1 MPKHKQDVG
10 ELWITFLSQ
19 FVFHFFKSADAGI
32 FLLIFV
38 LFTFQ
43 FKCKGCNFNCINWK
57 IHRWWA
63 WDSNPGWQDGRRRR
77 IHWPPVF
84 HFFKN
89 GPFPA
94 SFSLFLSFQ
103 DSWQYMFNLIFCLWL
118 DSKCGPLELEG
129 TALPTEPQPLC
140 FTFYFP
146 LFWFLARN
154 RPTLNRIK
162 KLMDGQWLW
171 LSW

>member
-94 SFSLFLSFQ
+94 SFSLFSSFQ
-103 DSWQYMFNLIFCLWL
+103 DSWQFAYDWIRTVDLWNW
-118 DSKCGPLELEG
+118 KEPLYQLRHNHCVS
-129 TALPTEPQPLC
+129 L
-140 FTFYFP
+140 FTFHFFGSRRGTDR
-146 LFWFLARN
+146 LL
-154 RPTLNRIK
+154 IESK
-162 KLMDGQWLW
+162 
-171 LSW
+171 S

>member
-63 WDSNPGWQDGRRRR
+63 WDSNLGWQDGRRRR
-77 IHWPPVF
+77 IHWPPCVSLFLKWAIPCFFFFIFVFSRQLTVYVQFNFLPMTGFELWTSGIGRNRSTHWDTTTVF
-84 HFFKN
+84 HFL
-89 GPFPA
+89 P
-94 SFSLFLSFQ
+94 STFLVLGAEPT
-103 DSWQYMFNLIFCLWL
+103 DS
-118 DSKCGPLELEG
+118 
-129 TALPTEPQPLC
+129 
-140 FTFYFP
+140 
-146 LFWFLARN
+146 
-154 RPTLNRIK
+154 
-162 KLMDGQWLW
+162 
-171 LSW
+171 